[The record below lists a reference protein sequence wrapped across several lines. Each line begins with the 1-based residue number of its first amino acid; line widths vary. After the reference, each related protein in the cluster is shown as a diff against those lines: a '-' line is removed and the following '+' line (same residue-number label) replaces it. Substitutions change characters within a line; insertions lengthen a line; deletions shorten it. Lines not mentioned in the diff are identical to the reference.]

1 MGGWRLLS
9 ALAVSAL
16 EIVATLLGVANILLL
31 VRRSIWNYPFGLA
44 MVALYARIF
53 FDAHLYSDSA
63 LQLFF
68 FAIQLYGW
76 WAWWRAGGVEHAIT
90 VERLTPAAR
99 IAWISMIAVTSIA
112 WGGIMHVYTDASFPW
127 IDASIAM
134 ASIAAQVLLARRC
147 IENWV
152 LWIVIDVVSIR
163 VYIAKG
169 LYLTGGLYGL
179 FLLISAAGL
188 IEWARVERRALA
200 AA

>member
-1 MGGWRLLS
+1 MLS
-9 ALAVSAL
+9 PLSVSPI

-53 FDAHLYSDSA
+53 FDARLYSDA
-63 LQLFF
+63 GLQLFF
-68 FAIQLYGW
+68 FVIQLYGW

-99 IAWISMIAVTSIA
+99 IAWIAMIALTSIA
-112 WGGIMHVYTDASFPW
+112 WGGIMHTYTDASFPW

-134 ASIAAQVLLARRC
+134 ASVAAQVLLARRC

-152 LWIVIDVVSIR
+152 LWIAIDVVSIG

-169 LYLTGGLYGL
+169 LYLTGGLYVL

-200 AA
+200 SS

>member
-1 MGGWRLLS
+1 
-9 ALAVSAL
+9 VSPL
-16 EIVATLLGVANILLL
+16 EIVATLLGVANIILL

-44 MVALYARIF
+44 MVALYVRIF
-53 FDAHLYSDSA
+53 FDAHLYSDSG

-68 FAIQLYGW
+68 FVIQLYGW
-76 WAWWRAGGVEHAIT
+76 WAWWRAGGAEHAIT

-99 IAWISMIAVTSIA
+99 IAWIVVIALTSIA
-112 WGGIMHVYTDASFPW
+112 WGGIMHFYTDASFPW

-134 ASIAAQVLLARRC
+134 ASVAAQVLLARRC

-152 LWIVIDVVSIR
+152 LWIAIDVVSIG

-169 LYLTGGLYGL
+169 LYLTGGLYVL

-200 AA
+200 AS